1 MNRKNNF
8 IIKEGANPNYLATIC
23 KIGELHPIEGADRL
37 VRTVINGYDIVVS
50 KDHKEGDIV
59 VYFPVESAIC
69 EGYLG
74 ANNLFERSEFE
85 RNANA
90 KEIIKLLEE
99 AENSDEQKA
108 AEIADKVKLMC
119 GFFAKNGRVRMLK
132 LRGQYS
138 MGFVASVDSLV
149 NYKPALRNTDWE
161 ALVGTQFSHIGDDEI
176 CHKYVPPIKE
186 NNHVGTGKGI
196 WAKRMKRLRRFDRL
210 VPGQFE
216 FHYDT
221 KMLAEHISQIK
232 PEDKVSITVKV
243 HGTSAIFANILT
255 KAPRYVNPVER
266 EINKSIRKRTAK
278 IKKYKAAHPVGMRH
292 LDREVEML
300 KKHKVNTIRYT
311 YGNVY
316 SSRGTIKNQY
326 INATAGSFYDVD
338 VWGCVNKVI
347 APYIEKGMT
356 VYGEIVG
363 YQEGSDK
370 FIQKNHDYGCAV
382 GTWKFMPY
390 RITMTNEE
398 GDKTEW
404 DVDKVD
410 KWTRNLVKAHPELA
424 DKIMFLNILFIGK
437 MKDLYPDINTEEH
450 WHENVLERLKNDK
463 NFYMEE
469 KEPMCKNNVPREGM
483 VIRIFGDKLARAWK
497 LKSKAHYALEG
508 KQHDAGEADIEETA

>member
-1 MNRKNNF
+1 MKNNF
-8 IIKEGANPNYLATIC
+8 YIKEGANPNYLATIC
-23 KIGELHPIEGADRL
+23 KIGEIHPIEGADRL

-59 VYFPVESAIC
+59 VYFPVECAIC

-74 ANNLFERSEFE
+74 ANNLYERSEFE

-138 MGFVASVDSLV
+138 MGFCASVDSLV

-161 ALVGTQFSHIGDDEI
+161 KLVGTQFSHIGDDEI
-176 CHKYVPPIKE
+176 CHKFIPPVKE
-186 NNHVGTGKGI
+186 NNHVGGGQSI
-196 WAKRMKRLRRFDRL
+196 WKKRMKKLRRFDRL

-232 PEDKVSITVKV
+232 PDDKVSITVKV
-243 HGTSAIFANILT
+243 HGTSTIHANVLT
-255 KAPRYVNPVER
+255 KAPRQISIVEK
-266 EINKSIRKRTAK
+266 EINKSIKKRIEK
-278 IKKYKAAHPVGMRH
+278 INKYKKVHTLNVRH
-292 LDREVEML
+292 LDREVDML
-300 KKHKVNTIRYT
+300 KKHKVDTIRYT
-311 YGNVY
+311 YGNIY

-326 INATAGSFYDVD
+326 INATAGSFYNVD
-338 VWGCVNKVI
+338 IWGCANKII
-347 APYIEKGMT
+347 APYLEKGMT
-356 VYGEIVG
+356 LYGEIVG
-363 YQEGSDK
+363 YLEGSDK
-370 FIQKNHDYGCAV
+370 MIQKQHDYGCAV
-382 GTWKFMPY
+382 GQWKLMPY
-390 RITMTNEE
+390 RIKMTDEQGNN
-398 GDKTEW
+398 TEW
-404 DVDKVD
+404 DIDKVD
-410 KWTRNLVKAHPELA
+410 KWTRKLVKDHPEIA

-450 WHENVLERLKNDK
+450 WHENVLERMKNDHD
-463 NFYMEE
+463 FLLMEE
-469 KEPMCKNNVPREGM
+469 DEPMCKNKVPREGV

-497 LKSKAHYALEG
+497 LKSKRHYDLEG
-508 KQHDAGEADIEETA
+508 KQHDKGEVDIEETA